1 MPQVAHVQ
9 RLVPQRTGPPLL
21 LLVEPHR
28 GQQGMGPLE
37 RRDPLLLEVPLLLE
51 RMGLLRRRDPRR
63 VDGGRMGHGGL
74 LHEEVGPE
82 HRGLL
87 LWEEGLWGP
96 LLHMDLLQHRGLG
109 QHKGPRHTGQ
119 QLWVVVLLWHKGQL
133 QRLPGHRGL
142 LHEEVVGPEHRGRL
156 LWVEGLWGLLLRM
169 DHGQVAVRRRGRV
182 RVVGRNTGLLLH
194 VLEEEG
200 LRTGQRK
207 DLFL

>member
-1 MPQVAHVQ
+1 
-9 RLVPQRTGPPLL
+9 L

-28 GQQGMGPLE
+28 GQQGMDPVE
-37 RRDPLLLEVPLLLE
+37 RKDLLLPEVLLLLE
-51 RMGLLRRRDPRR
+51 RMGLLQRRDRRRM
-63 VDGGRMGHGGL
+63 DGGRMGHGGL

-96 LLHMDLLQHRGLG
+96 LLRMGLLQHRGLG
-109 QHKGPRHTGQ
+109 QHKGPRHTDQ
-119 QLWVVVLLWHKGQL
+119 QLWVVVLPWHKGQL
-133 QRLPGHRGL
+133 QLVPGHRDL
-142 LHEEVVGPEHRGRL
+142 LHEEVVGPEHRGPL
-156 LWVEGLWGLLLRM
+156 LWVVGLWGLLLRM
-169 DHGQVAVRRRGRV
+169 DHGQVVVRRRGRV
-182 RVVGRNTGLLLH
+182 RVVGRNTGLLPH